1 VQKPV
6 GPEGGGAERVQGRGG
21 ESELESQRVG
31 REPVAETNRTAR
43 DHRET
48 EGRK

>member
-21 ESELESQRVG
+21 ESELGELPRFG
-31 REPVAETNRTAR
+31 FLMIF
-43 DHRET
+43 
-48 EGRK
+48 